1 MCEPQRPQLTDTR
14 AAAAA
19 LSGQRAPGGH
29 DEGGGPTA
37 GAGRLPDLLGGGR
50 SLGPGGLRGRHLGT
64 LPTRCRC
71 ISAASALAY
80 GAVAFAVARG
90 GGGTQRQRTL
100 LGAIAAT
107 MTIGTLPNLASR
119 SSLERGLWTPYCVLT
134 ATLAWRA
141 RRLIGRTVP

>member
-19 LSGQRAPGGH
+19 LSGQRAPVDTTRETALLLVLVGFQTCLAAGVPWAPAAY
-29 DEGGGPTA
+29 GGG
-37 GAGRLPDLLGGGR
+37 
-50 SLGPGGLRGRHLGT
+50 HLGT
-64 LPTRCRC
+64 LPTRYRF
-71 ISAASALAY
+71 ISAASAFAY

-107 MTIGTLPNLASR
+107 MAIGTLPNLASR